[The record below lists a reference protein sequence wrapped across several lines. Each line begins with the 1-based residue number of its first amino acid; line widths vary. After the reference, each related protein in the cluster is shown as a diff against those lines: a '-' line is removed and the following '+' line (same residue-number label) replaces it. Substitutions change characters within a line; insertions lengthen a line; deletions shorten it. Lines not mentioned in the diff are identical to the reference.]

1 MSNLIFYFLLI
12 LLVLAAAFALF
23 TKNLLNSIITL
34 SIFSGVLVVIL
45 IFLQA
50 PDVALAEAVIS
61 AGIMT
66 SFFIITIS
74 KTGGV
79 E

>member
-1 MSNLIFYFLLI
+1 MNDLIFYFLLL
-12 LLVLAAAFALF
+12 LLVMAAGYALF
-23 TKNLLNSIITL
+23 SRNLLNSVVTL
-34 SIFSGVLVVIL
+34 SIFSGLLVVIL
-45 IFLQA
+45 IALQA

-74 KTGGV
+74 KTGGA